1 MTYLAQ
7 KPKTA
12 IAIDPRSQLM
22 ILAREII
29 PKLKH
34 FSVQIEATVQAYGDN
49 DDAIFAFLDGFTI
62 DGKKDPY
69 LEPWAKALWQL
80 VENEQCD
87 TDCPLCDRKFESP
100 KTNPRDDL
108 LAYFR
113 VHHPILKELAARVQ
127 AEEKIVQSNRPDDL
141 ACSDDWE
148 MIAQITDRYWE
159 GVSEEERTEI
169 WNFMNCLD

>member
-7 KPKTA
+7 KPTEA
-12 IAIDPRSQLM
+12 IAVDPRSELM

-34 FSVQIEATVQAYGDN
+34 FSVQIEATVQAYGDD
-49 DDAIFAFLDGFTI
+49 DDAIFAYFDGFTI

-87 TDCPLCDRKFESP
+87 TDCPLCDRGIASP

-127 AEEKIVQSNRPDDL
+127 EEETIVHSTRPAD
-141 ACSDDWE
+141 CPNDWDVIE
-148 MIAQITDRYWE
+148 QITDKYWE
-159 GVSEEERTEI
+159 GVSDKERTEI